1 MYNIAIVSGDGIGKE
16 VMECCEYLLDKLDL
30 NFSFEYGEA
39 GFECFGKNGT
49 TLPEETLKIANKSD
63 AVLFGASTS
72 TPGQPS
78 PIINLR
84 KELNV
89 YANIRPIKSYK
100 GVNCLRDDID
110 FVIVRENTEG
120 LYSQVEYS
128 DGEKMIAER
137 IITKKAS
144 ERIAKAAFN
153 LCIKRG
159 QNKVTCVHKSNVLK
173 KTDGIFKESFY
184 KVAKNYPQI
193 TTEDFYVDAMAMY
206 LITQPQNFNVIVS
219 SNLFGDIL
227 SDESAGL
234 IGGLGLAPSG
244 NIGDHN
250 GLFEPVH
257 GSAPDIAGQNKAN
270 PIATI
275 LSVAMM
281 LRYSFDMADEADAIE
296 NAVSA
301 VLDKVTVQ
309 LTLCLMLRDSDVFHA
324 QIWVTLLRLK
334 SDFSHLYCN
343 TKQQHHNSFLSCGAV
358 ALFIFIYKYFKNLCF
373 TQYE

>member
-1 MYNIAIVSGDGIGKE
+1 MYKIAVIGGDGIGNE
-16 VMECCEYLLDKLDL
+16 VMDSCEYLLDKIDL
-30 NFSFEYGEA
+30 EFSFEYGIA
-39 GFECFGKNGT
+39 GFECFNNTGT
-49 TLPEETLKIANKSD
+49 TLPEETIKIANKSD

-84 KELNV
+84 KALNV

-100 GVNCLRDDID
+100 GVNCIRDDID

-120 LYSQVEYS
+120 LYSQVEYG
-128 DGEKMIAER
+128 DCEKMIAER
-137 IITKKAS
+137 HITKKAS
-144 ERIAKAAFN
+144 ERISKAAFN

-184 KVAKNYPQI
+184 KVAKQYPQI
-193 TTEDFYVDAMAMY
+193 TAEDYYVDATAMY
-206 LITQPQNFNVIVS
+206 LLTQPQNFNVIVP

-234 IGGLGLAPSG
+234 VGGLGLAPSG

-257 GSAPDIAGQNKAN
+257 GSAPDIAGKNIAN
-270 PIATI
+270 PCSMI
-275 LSVAMM
+275 LSASMM
-281 LRYSFDMADEADAIE
+281 LDYLGEWEISNDIKKAVEKVIADCKIRTPDLGGNACTMDVTKAIVKE
-296 NAVSA
+296 
-301 VLDKVTVQ
+301 L
-309 LTLCLMLRDSDVFHA
+309 
-324 QIWVTLLRLK
+324 I
-334 SDFSHLYCN
+334 
-343 TKQQHHNSFLSCGAV
+343 
-358 ALFIFIYKYFKNLCF
+358 
-373 TQYE
+373 

>member
-1 MYNIAIVSGDGIGKE
+1 MYKIAVIGGDGIGNE
-16 VMECCEYLLDKLDL
+16 VMDSCEYLLDKIDL
-30 NFSFEYGEA
+30 KFSFEYGIA
-39 GFECFGKNGT
+39 GFECFNNTGT
-49 TLPEETLKIANKSD
+49 TLPEETIKIANKSD

-84 KELNV
+84 KALNV

-100 GVNCLRDDID
+100 GVNCIRDDID

-120 LYSQVEYS
+120 LYSQVEYG
-128 DGEKMIAER
+128 DCEKMIAER
-137 IITKKAS
+137 HITKKAS
-144 ERIAKAAFN
+144 ERISKAAFN

-184 KVAKNYPQI
+184 KVAKQYPQI
-193 TTEDFYVDAMAMY
+193 TAEDYYVDATAMY
-206 LITQPQNFNVIVS
+206 LLTQPQNFNVIVS

-257 GSAPDIAGQNKAN
+257 GSAPDIAGKNIAN
-270 PIATI
+270 PCSMI
-275 LSVAMM
+275 LSASMM
-281 LRYSFDMADEADAIE
+281 LDYLGEWEISNDSKKAVEKVIADCKIRTPDLGGNACTMDVTKAIVE
-296 NAVSA
+296 E
-301 VLDKVTVQ
+301 L
-309 LTLCLMLRDSDVFHA
+309 
-324 QIWVTLLRLK
+324 I
-334 SDFSHLYCN
+334 
-343 TKQQHHNSFLSCGAV
+343 
-358 ALFIFIYKYFKNLCF
+358 
-373 TQYE
+373 

>member
-1 MYNIAIVSGDGIGKE
+1 MYNIAIISGDGIGKE
-16 VMECCEYLLDKLDL
+16 VMEACEYLLDNLDL
-30 NFSFEYGEA
+30 EFSFEYGEA
-39 GFECFGKNGT
+39 GFECFNKNGT
-49 TLPEETLKIANKSD
+49 TLPEETIKIANDSD

-100 GVNCLRDDID
+100 GVNCIRDDID

-120 LYSQVEYS
+120 LYSQVEYGDS
-128 DGEKMIAER
+128 EKMIAER
-137 IITKKAS
+137 HITRKAS
-144 ERIAKAAFN
+144 ERISKAAFY

-184 KVAKNYPQI
+184 KVAQEYPQI
-193 TTEDFYVDAMAMY
+193 VTEDYYVDAMAMY
-206 LITQPQNFNVIVS
+206 LITQPQNFDVIVS

-234 IGGLGLAPSG
+234 VGGLGLAPSG

-257 GSAPDIAGQNKAN
+257 GSAPDIAGKNIAN
-270 PIATI
+270 PCSII
-275 LSVAMM
+275 LSASMM
-281 LRYSFDMADEADAIE
+281 LDYLGEWEISNDIK
-296 NAVSA
+296 NAVE
-301 VLDKVTVQ
+301 KVIADCRIRTPD
-309 LTLCLMLRDSDVFHA
+309 LGGDSSTME
-324 QIWVTLLRLK
+324 VTKAIVREL
-334 SDFSHLYCN
+334 
-343 TKQQHHNSFLSCGAV
+343 
-358 ALFIFIYKYFKNLCF
+358 I
-373 TQYE
+373 

>member
-1 MYNIAIVSGDGIGKE
+1 MYKIAVIGGDGIGNE
-16 VMECCEYLLDKLDL
+16 VMDSCEYLLDKIDL
-30 NFSFEYGEA
+30 EFSFEYGIA
-39 GFECFGKNGT
+39 GFECFNNTGT
-49 TLPEETLKIANKSD
+49 TLPEETIKIANKSD

-84 KELNV
+84 KALNV

-100 GVNCLRDDID
+100 GVNCIRDDID

-120 LYSQVEYS
+120 LYSQVEYG
-128 DGEKMIAER
+128 DCEKMIAER
-137 IITKKAS
+137 HITKKAS
-144 ERIAKAAFN
+144 ERISKAAFN

-184 KVAKNYPQI
+184 KVAKQYPQI
-193 TTEDFYVDAMAMY
+193 TAEDYYVDATAMY
-206 LITQPQNFNVIVS
+206 LLTQPQNFNVIVS

-234 IGGLGLAPSG
+234 VGGLGLAPSG

-257 GSAPDIAGQNKAN
+257 GSAPDIAGKNIAN
-270 PIATI
+270 PCSMI
-275 LSVAMM
+275 LSASMM
-281 LRYSFDMADEADAIE
+281 LDYLGEWEISNDIKK
-296 NAVSA
+296 AV
-301 VLDKVTVQ
+301 VE
-309 LTLCLMLRDSDVFHA
+309 MHA
-324 QIWVTLLRLK
+324 QWTLQ
-334 SDFSHLYCN
+334 
-343 TKQQHHNSFLSCGAV
+343 KQL
-358 ALFIFIYKYFKNLCF
+358 
-373 TQYE
+373 

>member
-1 MYNIAIVSGDGIGKE
+1 MYKIAVIGGDGIGTE
-16 VMECCEYLLDKLDL
+16 VMDSCEYLLDKIDL
-30 NFSFEYGEA
+30 EFSFEYGIA
-39 GFECFGKNGT
+39 GFECFNNTGT
-49 TLPEETLKIANKSD
+49 TLPEETIKIANKSD

-84 KELNV
+84 KALNV

-100 GVNCLRDDID
+100 GVNCIRDDID

-120 LYSQVEYS
+120 LYSQVEYG
-128 DGEKMIAER
+128 DCEKMIAER
-137 IITKKAS
+137 HITKKAS
-144 ERIAKAAFN
+144 ERISKAAFN

-184 KVAKNYPQI
+184 KVAKQYPQI
-193 TTEDFYVDAMAMY
+193 TAEDYYVDATAMY
-206 LITQPQNFNVIVS
+206 LLTQPQNFNVIVS

-234 IGGLGLAPSG
+234 VGGLGLAPSG

-257 GSAPDIAGQNKAN
+257 GSAPDIAGKNIAN
-270 PIATI
+270 PCSMI
-275 LSVAMM
+275 LSASMM
-281 LRYSFDMADEADAIE
+281 LDYLGEWELSNDIKKAVEKVIADCKIRTPDLGGNACTMDVTKAIVKE
-296 NAVSA
+296 
-301 VLDKVTVQ
+301 L
-309 LTLCLMLRDSDVFHA
+309 
-324 QIWVTLLRLK
+324 I
-334 SDFSHLYCN
+334 
-343 TKQQHHNSFLSCGAV
+343 
-358 ALFIFIYKYFKNLCF
+358 
-373 TQYE
+373 